1 MGEDLHFTG
10 LIATCLFDKQPSK
23 ILALSLL
30 HNKLSSTVYTAVVQI
45 SITTPWL
52 GAHTQ
57 YYCVLDFYLD
67 DGLALL
73 GERQLGLH
81 FPGDMFPL
89 GGFRHPRRGVRRQQT
104 APVTSCCGMETAGFR
119 RGRAPALPQH
129 PTQHKRPGCP
139 AVLSGLGSVVCVHN
153 VGVLYTG
160 NSRISVRKGKT
171 SLKYYQLIIHYS
183 IQFSF
188 LSAVINID
196 LPCHL

>member
-57 YYCVLDFYLD
+57 YYCILDFYLD

-104 APVTSCCGMETAGFR
+104 APVPSCCGKETAGFR

-139 AVLSGLGSVVCVHN
+139 AVLSGLGSVVSVFTTW
-153 VGVLYTG
+153 GSYTLETLTC
-160 NSRISVRKGKT
+160 VRKGKT

-183 IQFSF
+183 IQFSL
-188 LSAVINID
+188 LSAVLLIY
-196 LPCHL
+196 L

>member
-57 YYCVLDFYLD
+57 YYCILDFYLD

-104 APVTSCCGMETAGFR
+104 APVPSCCGKETAGFR
-119 RGRAPALPQH
+119 RGRAPALLPA
-129 PTQHKRPGCP
+129 PNTTQKTRLPSCAVWPGQCSLCSQRGGL
-139 AVLSGLGSVVCVHN
+139 VHWKLS
-153 VGVLYTG
+153 
-160 NSRISVRKGKT
+160 RKGKT
-171 SLKYYQLIIHYS
+171 SLKYYQLIIHNR
-183 IQFSF
+183 FSSLF
-188 LSAVINID
+188 CL
-196 LPCHL
+196 L

>member
-1 MGEDLHFTG
+1 MCRCVDHIGIETLSRWNIVINWKTGLSCTLTREMGEDLHFTG

-30 HNKLSSTVYTAVVQI
+30 QNKLSSTVYTAVVQI

-57 YYCVLDFYLD
+57 YYCILDFYLD

-160 NSRISVRKGKT
+160 NS
-171 SLKYYQLIIHYS
+171 
-183 IQFSF
+183 
-188 LSAVINID
+188 
-196 LPCHL
+196 HLCEEG

>member
-1 MGEDLHFTG
+1 MCRCVDHIDVETLSRWNIVINWETGLSCTLTREMGEDLHFTG

-57 YYCVLDFYLD
+57 YYCILDFYLD

-73 GERQLGLH
+73 GECQLGLH

-104 APVTSCCGMETAGFR
+104 APVTSCCGKETAGFR
-119 RGRAPALPQH
+119 RGRAPALLPA
-129 PTQHKRPGCP
+129 PNTTQKTRLPSCAVWPGQCCLCSQRGGL
-139 AVLSGLGSVVCVHN
+139 VHWKLSLV
-153 VGVLYTG
+153 
-160 NSRISVRKGKT
+160 
-171 SLKYYQLIIHYS
+171 
-183 IQFSF
+183 
-188 LSAVINID
+188 
-196 LPCHL
+196 